1 MSMSSLR
8 CLAAVLAA
16 AGAVAVAAPS
26 AHALPRQNVC
36 GPGWIGDYQN
46 DVSYASSFN
55 DQAVYYWNLMDVVQP
70 SDLDYVLGQYN
81 SAISNRDTYQGRADR
96 LLRSCG

>member
-1 MSMSSLR
+1 MSPTR
-8 CLAAVLAA
+8 RFAAGLAA
-16 AGAVAVAAPS
+16 AIAVAVAAPS

-46 DVSYASSFN
+46 DVAYASSFN

-70 SDLDYVLGQYN
+70 SDLDYVIGQYN
-81 SAISNRDTYQGRADR
+81 SAISNRDTYQSRADR

>member
-1 MSMSSLR
+1 MSMSSPR
-8 CLAAVLAA
+8 RLAAVLAA
-16 AGAVAVAAPS
+16 AAAVAVAAPS

-46 DVSYASSFN
+46 DVAYASSFN

-70 SDLDYVLGQYN
+70 SDLDYVVGQYN
-81 SAISNRDTYQGRADR
+81 SALSNRDTYQSRADR